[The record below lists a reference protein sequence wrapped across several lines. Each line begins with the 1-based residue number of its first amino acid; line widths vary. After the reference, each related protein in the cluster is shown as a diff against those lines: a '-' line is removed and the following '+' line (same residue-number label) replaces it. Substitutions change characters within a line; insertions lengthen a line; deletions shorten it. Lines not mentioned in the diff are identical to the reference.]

1 MNTERLSEYV
11 KSLEKK
17 HNQLLVNI
25 KAKLPELERQ
35 QAWLLTISATK

>member
-1 MNTERLSEYV
+1 MNTERLGEYV

-25 KAKLPELERQ
+25 KGKLPELER
-35 QAWLLTISATK
+35 LLEEISSHWG